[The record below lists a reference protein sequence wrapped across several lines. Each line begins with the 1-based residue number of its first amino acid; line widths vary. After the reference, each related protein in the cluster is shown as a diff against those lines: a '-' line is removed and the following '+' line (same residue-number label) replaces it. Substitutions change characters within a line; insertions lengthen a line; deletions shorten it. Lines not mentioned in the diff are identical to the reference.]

1 MHSEGILCLG
11 STSIL
16 KSLGYLFILIDDL
29 NILNNSYFIVDQ
41 TDIYG
46 NLQYN
51 NKGGVLGY
59 LLLTVIKL
67 A

>member
-29 NILNNSYFIVDQ
+29 NNSYFIVDL

>member
-16 KSLGYLFILIDDL
+16 KSLGYLFILSDD
-29 NILNNSYFIVDQ
+29 LNNSYFIVDL